1 MQFRPPFFWWDA
13 HFVCPP
19 PQPLHFRKYVYGR
32 RGLFLKIYRLPR
44 RGEREARKTWPK
56 RRRHIINLPLT
67 NAEGGIASV
76 GQFSGLFGALDGK
89 GGEEGG
95 RRQRKWP
102 ISQPE
107 FDALPLP
114 TFFGQVFAWE
124 DLKVRKFCANP
135 RNAEKGF

>member
-1 MQFRPPFFWWDA
+1 MQFRPLFLVGCPLRLST
-13 HFVCPP
+13 PP
-19 PQPLHFRKYVYGR
+19 PPSIFASMYSVYGR

-44 RGEREARKTWPK
+44 RGEREARRTWPK

-114 TFFGQVFAWE
+114 TFLGG
-124 DLKVRKFCANP
+124 KFLP
-135 RNAEKGF
+135 ERI